1 LEADEFMK
9 YGNREDSRENLNKNH
24 TPPEGES
31 SGTDFTRRRALA
43 QLSSI
48 LAGACG
54 VHWLKSLSPEVLL
67 AEGTQLHRHVARGLM
82 KGQPEAS
89 TKLLFFNPHQFETVD
104 AICEMVIPQTE
115 TAGARAAKVPQFIDL
130 LLAERET
137 QMQGGIAAGLKWLDR
152 RSLELFGK
160 DFVDATVPQQLDLLT
175 RISSPGSSESTLGQV
190 FFNQIKN
197 LTAFGYYTSKEGLE
211 QELGYAG
218 PQGTGTYEGSVP
230 VKKR

>member
-1 LEADEFMK
+1 MKNDHRGLE
-9 YGNREDSRENLNKNH
+9 RELPRTDLSRR
-24 TPPEGES
+24 G
-31 SGTDFTRRRALA
+31 ALT
-43 QLSSI
+43 QLASI

-54 VHWLKSLSPEVLL
+54 AHWLKTLSPEALL
-67 AEGTQLHRHVARGLM
+67 AEGTQLHRHVASGQV
-82 KGQPEAS
+82 KGPTETSA
-89 TKLLFFNPHQFETVD
+89 KLLFFNPHQFKTVD
-104 AICEMVIPQTE
+104 ALCEMVIPQTE

-160 DFVDATVPQQLDLLT
+160 NFVDATVPQQLDLLT
-175 RISSPGSSESTLGQV
+175 RISSPGSSEPTLGQV

-197 LTAFGYYTSKEGLE
+197 LTVFGYYTSKEGLE

-218 PQGTGTYEGSVP
+218 PQGIGTYEGSVP
-230 VKKR
+230 VQKR

>member
-1 LEADEFMK
+1 MK
-9 YGNREDSRENLNKNH
+9 YGNREDFGESLNKSL
-24 TPPEGES
+24 TPPERES
-31 SGTDFTRRRALA
+31 ARKDLSRRRALA
-43 QLSSI
+43 QLASL

-54 VHWLKSLSPEVLL
+54 AHWLKALSPEALL
-67 AEGTQLHRHVARGLM
+67 AEGTQLHRHVASGLM
-82 KGQPEAS
+82 KGQPETS
-89 TKLLFFNPHQFETVD
+89 TKLLFFNPHQFKTVD
-104 AICEMVIPQTE
+104 TICEMVIPQTE

-137 QMQGGIAAGLKWLDR
+137 QMQGGIAAGLRWLDR

-160 DFVDATVPQQLDLLT
+160 DFVDATVSQQVDLLT

-218 PQGTGTYEGSVP
+218 PQGIGTYEGSVP
-230 VKKR
+230 VQKQ

>member
-1 LEADEFMK
+1 MEADEFMK
-9 YGNREDSRENLNKNH
+9 YGNREDFRENLNS
-24 TPPEGES
+24 TPSEGES
-31 SGTDFTRRRALA
+31 ARSDLSRRGALT
-43 QLSSI
+43 QFSLI

-54 VHWLKSLSPEVLL
+54 AHWLKTLSPDALL
-67 AEGTQLHRHVARGLM
+67 AEGTQLHRHVASGLTE
-82 KGQPEAS
+82 GRAENPR
-89 TKLLFFNPHQFETVD
+89 KLLFFNPHQFKTVD
-104 AICEMVIPQTE
+104 TICEMVIPQTE

-160 DFVDATVPQQLDLLT
+160 DFVDATVSQQLDLLT

-218 PQGTGTYEGSVP
+218 PQGIGTYEGSVP
-230 VKKR
+230 VQKR